1 MDFPRLQQFI
11 EREWQAHVMPA
22 LLDYITIPCESP
34 AFDPAWASSGHMER
48 AVALMTDWARSY
60 LEDIP
65 GVRIDVLRAPE
76 RTPLLLIDVPGEGEP
91 VLVYGHLDKQ
101 PPMDGWTQ
109 GRSAWS
115 PVLEGDRLYGRGG
128 ADDGYALFSALVSLR
143 AVREQNAPHPR
154 LLVLIEASEES
165 GSPDLPDYIEQLLPR
180 LGTPSVVVAL
190 DAGCGNYSQL
200 WLTTSVRGQ
209 VAGRLSVQVL
219 DEAVH
224 SGEASGV
231 VPSSFR
237 IARQL
242 LSRIECEDSGAIASD
257 FHSDIPTL
265 RRTQAVD
272 AATSLG
278 AGLHESL
285 PRVAGLRPVDMAPAE
300 LILNRAWR
308 PQLAITGLDGLPGV
322 AQAAA
327 VMQPA
332 TTLKVS
338 LRLPPTLDPVVA
350 AQQLKTLLESDPP
363 YDAQVSF
370 TVDMTSPGW
379 HAAPMAPWLL
389 DSLET
394 SSQRAF
400 GAPLASMGGGGGIPF
415 LYMLG
420 ERFPAT
426 GFVVTG
432 VLGPQSNAHGP
443 NEFLHIPTALRVTAV
458 LAQLLHDAPRQV
470 TAQA

>member
-1 MDFPRLQQFI
+1 MDFSRLQHVI
-11 EREWQAHVMPA
+11 ERDWQAHVMPA
-22 LLDYITIPCESP
+22 LLDYIAIPCESP
-34 AFDPAWASSGHMER
+34 AFDPGWAVTGHMER

-60 LEDIP
+60 LADVP

-76 RTPLLLIDVPGEGEP
+76 RTPLLLIDVPGDGEP

-101 PPMDGWTQ
+101 PPMDGWTH

-115 PVLEGDRLYGRGG
+115 PVLEEDRLYGRGG
-128 ADDGYALFSALVSLR
+128 ADDGYALFSALVALR
-143 AVREQNAPHPR
+143 AVREQNARHPR

-165 GSPDLPDYIEQLLPR
+165 GSPDLPAYIEELIPR

-224 SGEASGV
+224 SGDASGV

-237 IARQL
+237 IARRL
-242 LSRIECEDSGAIASD
+242 LSRIECEDSGTIASA
-257 FHSDIPTL
+257 FHADIPAL
-265 RRTQAVD
+265 RRTQAID
-272 AATSLG
+272 AATALG

-285 PRVAGLRPVDMAPAE
+285 PRVPGLRPIDAAPAE

-308 PQLAITGLDGLPGV
+308 PQLTITGLDGMPGV

-332 TTLKVS
+332 TTMKVS
-338 LRLPPTLDPVVA
+338 LRLPPTLDPAAA
-350 AQQLKTLLESDPP
+350 AQQLKGLLERDPP
-363 YDAQVSF
+363 YGAQVSF
-370 TVDMTSPGW
+370 TVDMVSPGW
-379 HAAPMAPWLL
+379 HAAPMAPWLQ
-389 DSLET
+389 DSLEA
-394 SSQRAF
+394 SSQNAF
-400 GAPLASMGGGGGIPF
+400 GAPSASMGGGGGIPF
-415 LYMLG
+415 LAMLG
-420 ERFPAT
+420 GRFPTT

-443 NEFLHIPTALRVTAV
+443 NEFLHLPTALRITAV
-458 LAQLLHDAPRQV
+458 LAQLLHDAPREDA
-470 TAQA
+470 AQA